1 MAVKLTIVG
10 NGKFSTGDQSEVVIS
25 YDLSEGSTPIA
36 PVNTSG
42 EIPTMGITG
51 QANFVETLDGT
62 HPTSKLMLNN
72 TIEFTDSLRGVFNG
86 KVVSS
91 SINNNVVSI
100 SAQSRFEKLNSV
112 KNASD
117 FVGTLAGA
125 FEYYFEL
132 GSLIESDYEIDT
144 SLEEIDVV
152 FPGWNKNVW
161 VQLKLLCATTNIE
174 MYFQENKIIVAPVG
188 LKNFILKNAQAESF
202 GADIPDSTKSF
213 IFTLGETSYVEDAI
227 IKAFKQ
233 DENAG
238 SVDHN
243 ETEEKIIKVPVSV
256 TPNSLNQP
264 EYTVDFP
271 ELYPVI
277 VEEGSVGTVPGE
289 YPNGFYCFCDKSGF
303 RVPEQTVIN
312 SGAGVKVETTDNPF
326 EIKVIITGPNEES
339 DTPWT
344 LAFATKDE
352 RTSALMITGSGVL
365 VKRSE
370 HTFGTGS
377 DDGDEDKNFPYNP
390 FLINKEYLYGSAL
403 RSAQKLAGPNVTIGL
418 QTHEVDEADGQEFG
432 FLPGAIMTWN
442 KSRYRINSASYAY
455 GSVSIGAE
463 QFVSFENFNEIWDT
477 LLFSDFTETMID
489 AETNAEEAMSFSDFG
504 VLPLMEPVE

>member
-1 MAVKLTIVG
+1 VAVKLTIAG

-112 KNASD
+112 KQASD

-132 GSLIESDYEIDT
+132 GSLIESDYEIDP
-144 SLEEIDVV
+144 SLEDIDVV

-161 VQLKLLCATTNIE
+161 VQLKLLCATTNME

-188 LKNFILKNAQAESF
+188 LKSFTLKNAQAESF
-202 GADIPDSTKSF
+202 GADTPDSTKSF
-213 IFTLGETSYVEDAI
+213 MFILGKTSYVEDAI
-227 IKAFKQ
+227 IKAFGPE
-233 DENAG
+233 ENAG

-243 ETEEKIIKVPVSV
+243 ETEEKTIKVSVSV
-256 TPNSLNQP
+256 TPDSLNQP
-264 EYTVDFP
+264 EYTVDYP
-271 ELYPVI
+271 ELY
-277 VEEGSVGTVPGE
+277 
-289 YPNGFYCFCDKSGF
+289 
-303 RVPEQTVIN
+303 Q
-312 SGAGVKVETTDNPF
+312 
-326 EIKVIITGPNEES
+326 
-339 DTPWT
+339 
-344 LAFATKDE
+344 
-352 RTSALMITGSGVL
+352 
-365 VKRSE
+365 
-370 HTFGTGS
+370 
-377 DDGDEDKNFPYNP
+377 
-390 FLINKEYLYGSAL
+390 
-403 RSAQKLAGPNVTIGL
+403 IGRA
-418 QTHEVDEADGQEFG
+418 HV
-432 FLPGAIMTWN
+432 
-442 KSRYRINSASYAY
+442 
-455 GSVSIGAE
+455 
-463 QFVSFENFNEIWDT
+463 
-477 LLFSDFTETMID
+477 
-489 AETNAEEAMSFSDFG
+489 
-504 VLPLMEPVE
+504 